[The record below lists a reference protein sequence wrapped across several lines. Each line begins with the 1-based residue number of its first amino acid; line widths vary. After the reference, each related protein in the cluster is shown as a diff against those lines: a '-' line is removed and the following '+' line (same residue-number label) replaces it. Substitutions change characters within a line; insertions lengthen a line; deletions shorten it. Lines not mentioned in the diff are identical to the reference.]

1 MVQAVLSVLTWL
13 FLAAPSVRPAG
24 TLALVYDASIDAHLE
39 LAEEIERATALRVVS
54 RDPAQPWTESAP
66 PDGVITIGDTAAAW
80 IQWAPETV
88 PHAALLRWVPPEEVV
103 ARRPRLHASVH
114 TEPECTE
121 QILRRRLEEDEEAED
136 EPHRLIIWAERDDA
150 GARDL
155 ATSLD
160 AQLATG
166 DVRALSTSLSRA
178 GMSRSSMVFVRPGPS
193 HLRGDGLARLATLAR
208 AQAVEAGTDLQ
219 GSGRLGLA
227 TWVTPDLEAHAATV
241 ERWMRR
247 ALRRPGRR
255 RTASRATRMELP
267 CRP

>member
-1 MVQAVLSVLTWL
+1 MRAVFSVLTWL
-13 FLAAPSVRPAG
+13 LLAAPSVRPTG

-39 LAEEIERATALRVVS
+39 LAETIEGATALRVVA

-66 PDGVITIGDTAAAW
+66 PDGVITIGDAATAW
-80 IQWAPETV
+80 IKWAPENV
-88 PHAALLRWVPPEEVV
+88 PHAALLRWVPPEKGL
-103 ARRPRLHASVH
+103 AQRPRLHASVH
-114 TEPECTE
+114 TDPECTE
-121 QILRRRLEEDEEAED
+121 QILRRRLEGSENA
-136 EPHRLIIWAERDDA
+136 PHRLIIWAESDDA
-150 GARDL
+150 GAREL

-178 GMSRSSMVFVRPGPS
+178 GMARSSMVFVRPGPS

-219 GSGRLGLA
+219 DSGRLGLA
-227 TWVTPDLEAHAATV
+227 TWVTPDLEAHAVTV